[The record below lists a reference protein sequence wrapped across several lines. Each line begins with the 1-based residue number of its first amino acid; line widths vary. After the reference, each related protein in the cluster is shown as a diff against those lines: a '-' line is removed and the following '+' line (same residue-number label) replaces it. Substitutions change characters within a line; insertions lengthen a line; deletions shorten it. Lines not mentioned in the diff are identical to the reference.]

1 MGGMEGLRT
10 PITVVDRDRLGRNI
24 AWAARVAAGRGA
36 VLRPHVKTHKCLEI
50 ARLQIEA
57 GAVGI
62 TVATIGE
69 AECFAA
75 GGFGDIF
82 IAYPLWVTRDA
93 AVRLRG
99 LAERCRLT
107 IGVDSVRSAERVGRT
122 LAGVGLRALVE
133 VDSGHHRT
141 GCRPDEAGEV
151 AGALRVAGDV
161 EIDGVFTFPGHSYAP
176 DARARAALDEAEAL
190 VAAAASLEAVGIEAA
205 VRSGGSTPSMAY
217 ADPRLTEF
225 RPGVYVFG
233 DAQQWELGACTD
245 DDIALTVHARV
256 VGARGSRIA
265 LDAGSKVLGADR
277 APWAT
282 GYGRLLDHP
291 RARIE
296 LLSEHHAIAELH
308 GGPVPAIGDIVRVV
322 PNHCCNA
329 VNLFEELTLDE
340 PGGPR
345 WRVAARGANG

>member
-1 MGGMEGLRT
+1 MDGLRT
-10 PITVVDRDRLGRNI
+10 PITVVDRARLSRNI
-24 AWAARVAAGRGA
+24 AWAARIAASRGA
-36 VLRPHVKTHKCLEI
+36 VLRPHVKTHKCVEI
-50 ARLQIEA
+50 ARLQVEA

-62 TVATIGE
+62 SVATIGE

-75 GGFGDIF
+75 AGFDDIF
-82 IAYPLWVTRDA
+82 IAYPLWITRDA
-93 AVRLRG
+93 AVRLRD
-99 LAERCRLT
+99 LAGRCRLS
-107 IGVDSVRSAERVGRT
+107 IGVDSARSAERIGRT
-122 LAGVGLRALVE
+122 LSGTGLRVLVE
-133 VDSGHHRT
+133 VDCGHHRT
-141 GCRPDEAGEV
+141 GCRPTEAGEI
-151 AGALRVAGDV
+151 AAALRAAGDV
-161 EIDGVFTFPGHSYAP
+161 ELDGVFTFPGHSYAP
-176 DARARAALDEAEAL
+176 DARAAAATDEAEAL
-190 VAAAASLEAVGIEAA
+190 VAAAAALEAVGIASP

-233 DAQQWELGACTD
+233 DAQQWDLGACEAA
-245 DDIALTVHARV
+245 DIALTVHARV
-256 VGARGSRIA
+256 VGVRGSRIA
-265 LDAGSKVLGADR
+265 LDSGSKVLGADR
-277 APWAT
+277 APWAA

-329 VNLFEELTLDE
+329 VNLVEELALDE